1 MMLNSAALTITIFA
15 ENSFLDKEVFM
26 SHTNKTTNYSLPQF
40 VGSDTPAWLT
50 DVNQA
55 YAAIDTGMN
64 VAKQAADVAVKTADT
79 AGAMASAA
87 SETANA
93 ASASAAAAASAASA
107 AKSVADAAL
116 PRAGGTMGGD
126 LVLKG
131 NPSTANMA
139 ANKAYVDAVS
149 GKVVISG
156 VQYTATIS
164 GSTLTFTRG

>member
-1 MMLNSAALTITIFA
+1 
-15 ENSFLDKEVFM
+15 M
-26 SHTNKTTNYSLPQF
+26 SHTNKTSNYSLPQF

-55 YAAIDTGMN
+55 YTAIDTGMN
-64 VAKQAADVAVKTADT
+64 AAKQAADEAAKIAVA
-79 AGAMASAA
+79 AGTTASAA
-87 SETANA
+87 NETANA
-93 ASASAAAAASAASA
+93 ASASATAAASAASA
-107 AKSVADAAL
+107 AKKTADAAL
-116 PRAGGTMGGD
+116 PKAGGTMGGD

-139 ANKAYVDAVS
+139 ANKAYVDAVG